1 MHNLLLSLAL
11 LLPQADG
18 EHYGHAPEQCP
29 NKPGPCPNKPKPEPA
44 PEPAPAPKPNNPPRP
59 MLPDLGLSQEDLI
72 ALAVAAAAIGVAL
85 YLASDGRRKLDR

>member
-29 NKPGPCPNKPKPEPA
+29 NKPGPCPNKPKPAPEPA
-44 PEPAPAPKPNNPPRP
+44 PEPPHKPKPHANP
-59 MLPDLGLSQEDLI
+59 LGLSDEEWQLCLVLGGI
-72 ALAVAAAAIGVAL
+72 GAIVLVVIGIRDAKEK
-85 YLASDGRRKLDR
+85 R